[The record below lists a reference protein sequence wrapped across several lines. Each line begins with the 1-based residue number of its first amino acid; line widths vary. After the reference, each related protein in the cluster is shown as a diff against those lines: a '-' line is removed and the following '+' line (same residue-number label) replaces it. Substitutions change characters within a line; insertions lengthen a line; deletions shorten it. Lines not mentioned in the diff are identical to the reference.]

1 LEIEHG
7 KNKNKEEGLE
17 ERKTK
22 EKIKK
27 KGVRRIKCQV
37 YLRNKLG

>member
-1 LEIEHG
+1 LEIEHE

-27 KGVRRIKCQV
+27 KGLEELNARFI
-37 YLRNKLG
+37 